1 LQVFDPIRQG
11 RAFGK
16 SKSLAKLAGQKG
28 AGEVTEALQ
37 SFVGD
42 PSEPLLEELLTE
54 AQWKKICS
62 AGGLNDSCV
71 PQVYAAI
78 VRYRQQRTATQ
89 LARRNVS
96 QARDAISKAKDLIV
110 DQLCKDQEFLRVG
123 TNLYEDVEINWPVI
137 ADWIEKSQALIEEL
151 NKTDERFDAAPQSLL
166 FPQSGALEEL
176 VYGVLSVQATF
187 QGRAPPTY
195 HQESSG
201 NPQFVEYVT
210 LCAQVADSE
219 SHAADPDKF
228 AKQVKAALIRATNSL
243 KFVRDSDR
251 EGWAANWETDP

>member
-78 VRYRQQRTATQ
+78 VRYRQQRSYPTISEVAATLQ
-89 LARRNVS
+89 TCKNRAESRHDGAGS
-96 QARDAISKAKDLIV
+96 QRK
-110 DQLCKDQEFLRVG
+110 
-123 TNLYEDVEINWPVI
+123 
-137 ADWIEKSQALIEEL
+137 
-151 NKTDERFDAAPQSLL
+151 
-166 FPQSGALEEL
+166 
-176 VYGVLSVQATF
+176 
-187 QGRAPPTY
+187 
-195 HQESSG
+195 
-201 NPQFVEYVT
+201 
-210 LCAQVADSE
+210 
-219 SHAADPDKF
+219 
-228 AKQVKAALIRATNSL
+228 
-243 KFVRDSDR
+243 
-251 EGWAANWETDP
+251 

>member
-1 LQVFDPIRQG
+1 LIRFAKEG
-11 RAFGK
+11 R
-16 SKSLAKLAGQKG
+16 SAKVNPFRIQLEKDG
-28 AGEVTEALQ
+28 AAEVTEDNGY
-37 SFVGD
+37 VGD
-42 PSEPLLEELLTE
+42 PSAPLLKELLTKG
-54 AQWKKICS
+54 QWEEIRS
-62 AGGLNDSCV
+62 AGGLDDSCMSK
-71 PQVYAAI
+71 VYEAI
-78 VRYRQQRTATQ
+78 AMYRQQRTASSDV
-89 LARRNVS
+89 ARRLVS
-96 QARDAISKAKDLIV
+96 QARAAISKAKDLIV

-137 ADWIEKSQALIEEL
+137 ADWIEQSQALIEEL
-151 NKTDERFDAAPQSLL
+151 DKTDERFDAAPQSLL
-166 FPQSGALEEL
+166 FPKSGALEEL
-176 VYGVLSVQATF
+176 VYSVLSVQATF

-219 SHAADPDKF
+219 SHAADPDIF